1 MQITQPMTD
10 SAWELLKP
18 RLLAQHA
25 RAEKQEREQ
34 NMIEDEIGEEDNH
47 SPKESLDPSDK
58 NWEACQT
65 LIRKNLSTI
74 ADDYINTKW
83 ARGKQITKETAP
95 QFAADLLCHV
105 RRIFYDSVVQ
115 QDHAALAAGRPIEYD
130 VPGEPPTRTLILENM
145 KWIYDHKIKPRTD
158 RFQPELFLC
167 AGCPGSYKF
176 YGFEGVVQ
184 HFAAKHTSSLSLGNS
199 VVHWRAEWPEEP
211 MYKSDSGLARA
222 VLPGVSQN
230 YGTVTA
236 DCGKPVNSGPSPYQ
250 YIASIPPRDDGF
262 YSAPNP
268 RYPSHEPPPYMQQN
282 HGSFPPQSNGYGP
295 PPPEYASYLPG
306 PYSHTDF
313 SPGYQPPAYSGP
325 PSAPYYPSHN
335 HYPPQAMPQYSP
347 PPYYGHNGGPPG
359 QYNPTGPPP
368 QYPST
373 FPPHHRPSVPPVN
386 NSVPQRRAQG
396 SELYAKQLDDMA
408 KFAREMWFAT
418 NGIKDIPQS
427 VRIYA
432 VIHHMSLRYAA
443 LYQAEPTL
451 AMFQEGLNNDAKMR
465 PVRSLNGIGCNECV
479 IARREADLGHRPAV
493 PVGIGDRRLFTLPL
507 LLNHFR
513 NHHVEP
519 SLANGNL
526 NAPDWKREMIE
537 LPELHVISE
546 LIDAVGMDDGK
557 LTLLAAAFPAAFPS
571 PLPRVGS
578 STIPGSA
585 NNLLTNGLNNSR
597 SVQQYGNQ
605 LGSLV
610 GSAPQ
615 RLSDTFTAQSSQP
628 LLQTHGNNRINE
640 APREDEYDPHRPA
653 NLQTIIKSEPNS
665 ARLDGPAN
673 NIVGGD
679 LLQELSRNLGSYQEK
694 YHKSHI
700 SLANRDNDLQQA
712 SIRSEPAHP
721 AADNQRHEHGF
732 QVEVQQAKPSPT
744 GKTQYSHRDLSNG
757 DHAMRK
763 FKIEDDT
770 RAHERGLS
778 NSDDAQPYSPKIAIN
793 GSQHEDEYRP
803 PSRIEASNLSG
814 NSNSVSPRRPP
825 RYEPQD
831 RDYRHEA
838 GEVRYV
844 HNPYGQDDEPV
855 GIRTSV
861 PRSRSRSPR
870 PAYIIGKSLSPTASQ
885 LRNGPR
891 GDSFYRV
898 ASPPPR
904 EETRSQRLIRYEY
917 DPQDR
922 YAYVEDSRL
931 VEPPPRQRVQYVP
944 IGGERQQ
951 PMEHTRYV
959 YTEPNNSRQR
969 PTEYIHYDGAYAG
982 DSIYEHNGQLY
993 RAQAAHEPLGYT
1005 RAYRY

>member
-1 MQITQPMTD
+1 MTD

-18 RLLAQHA
+18 RLLAQHS

-34 NMIEDEIGEEDNH
+34 NMVEDETGEEDHH

-65 LIRKNLSTI
+65 LIRKKLGTI

-83 ARGKQITKETAP
+83 ARGKQITKDTAP
-95 QFAADLLCHV
+95 QFAADLLGHV
-105 RRIFYDSVVQ
+105 RDTFYKSVVQ

-130 VPGEPPTRTLILENM
+130 IPGEPPTRTLILENM

-158 RFQPELFLC
+158 KFQPELFLC
-167 AGCPGSYKF
+167 AECHGSYKF

-199 VVHWRAEWPEEP
+199 VVHWRAEWPDEP
-211 MYKSDSGLARA
+211 VYRPDPGSVRSGL
-222 VLPGVSQN
+222 PDMSHN
-230 YGTVTA
+230 YRTVTA
-236 DCGKPVNSGPSPYQ
+236 NSGKPGNSGPSPYQ
-250 YIASIPPRDDGF
+250 PIASIPPRDDGF
-262 YSAPNP
+262 YSAPHP
-268 RYPSHEPPPYMQQN
+268 RYPSHEPSPYMQQH
-282 HGSFPPQSNGYGP
+282 HGNFPPQSNGYGP
-295 PPPEYASYLPG
+295 PPPEYGSYPPG

-313 SPGYQPPAYSGP
+313 SSGYPPPAYSGP
-325 PSAPYYPSHN
+325 PSAHYYPSSN
-335 HYPPQAMPQYSP
+335 YYPPQAIPHHSP
-347 PPYYGHNGGPPG
+347 PPYAGHNGGLPG
-359 QYNPTGPPP
+359 QYNPTGPPS
-368 QYPST
+368 QYPGN
-373 FPPHHRPSVPPVN
+373 FPPHHRPSMPPVI

-432 VIHHMSLRYAA
+432 VIHHMSLRYAT

-465 PVRSLNGIGCNECV
+465 PVRSLNGLGCNECV

-519 SLANGNL
+519 SLANGNS

-537 LPELHVISE
+537 LPELHIIGE
-546 LIDAVGMDDGK
+546 LVDAVGMDDGK

-578 STIPGSA
+578 STILGSA
-585 NNLLTNGLNNSR
+585 NNLLPDSLNNTR
-597 SVQQYGNQ
+597 STQQYGGK

-610 GSAPQ
+610 GSTSQ
-615 RLSDTFTAQSSQP
+615 RPPDTFIPHSSQP
-628 LLQTHGNNRINE
+628 ALQMHGNNRANE

-653 NLQTIIKSEPNS
+653 NLQTIIKSEPTS
-665 ARLDGPAN
+665 ARLGGPAN
-673 NIVGGD
+673 DVAGGD
-679 LLQELSRNLGSYQEK
+679 LLRELSRNLGSYQEE
-694 YHKSHI
+694 YQNHI
-700 SLANRDNDLQQA
+700 SLANRDNEVQHALFKTEQK
-712 SIRSEPAHP
+712 HP
-721 AADNQRHEHGF
+721 AADNQRNAHGF
-732 QVEVQQAKPSPT
+732 QVEDQHIKASPT
-744 GKTQYSHRDLSNG
+744 GKTHYALRDIPNE
-757 DHAMRK
+757 DHALHK
-763 FKIEDDT
+763 FKIEDDI
-770 RAHERGLS
+770 RAHERGMS
-778 NSDDAQPYSPKIAIN
+778 NSEDAQPYSPKIAIN

-814 NSNSVSPRRPP
+814 KANSVSPRRPP
-825 RYEPQD
+825 HYEPQD
-831 RDYRHEA
+831 GDYRQEA
-838 GEVRYV
+838 TEVRYV
-844 HNPYGQDDEPV
+844 HNRYRQEEEPV

-870 PAYIIGKSLSPTASQ
+870 PAYIMGKSLSPTVSQ
-885 LRNGPR
+885 LRNGVR
-891 GDSFYRV
+891 GEPYYRV

-904 EETRSQRLIRYEY
+904 EETRSQRLVRYEY
-917 DPQDR
+917 EPQER
-922 YAYVEDSRL
+922 YTYIEDSRH
-931 VEPPPRQRVQYVP
+931 VEQPPRQRVQYVP
-944 IGGERQQ
+944 ISSERQQ
-951 PMEHTRYV
+951 PIEHTRYV
-959 YTEPNNSRQR
+959 YTEPNNARHR
-969 PTEYIHYDGAYAG
+969 PTQYVPYDGAYAG

-993 RAQAAHEPLGYT
+993 RAQAAQEPLGYT